1 MTENSQDELTKRAN
15 NLFNALQKNPKSIF
29 YLTGNATSKTLFNKA
44 AKSAFEK
51 DKKFVNLYNQLENK
65 KKFKKP
71 NQDYLPITTPFYLF
85 KSNVNHSRLYSIGKP
100 FELLHADIAD
110 TRFLAKS
117 AIDPKYCLL
126 LVDLFTSKV
135 YIYPIESRNLLAKK
149 LKLFYEDVKNK
160 KIGRMRLQTDLEFKQ
175 NQILKLN
182 DEFHVDMFHTHLR
195 GGKAFAAEQKIRVF
209 KKLLLRG
216 QRLEKQY
223 GRRLKPL
230 DLIRKVI
237 QHMNNVNSTKY
248 ELAPE
253 TIEKRSLDP
262 NDGEYFQEIY
272 DFMRLRKSGTNQLQN
287 EKYNEKIDRR
297 KRKLRS
303 PLNLD
308 EKVLVLEEILKK
320 KDAPGSLYKAST
332 ENIPFFNRDRIFPIY
347 KRAKLENGVYLYW
360 LEENERKIN
369 RSFLRQE
376 LFALNNQF
384 LR

>member
-1 MTENSQDELTKRAN
+1 
-15 NLFNALQKNPKSIF
+15 
-29 YLTGNATSKTLFNKA
+29 
-44 AKSAFEK
+44 
-51 DKKFVNLYNQLENK
+51 
-65 KKFKKP
+65 
-71 NQDYLPITTPFYLF
+71 
-85 KSNVNHSRLYSIGKP
+85 
-100 FELLHADIAD
+100 
-110 TRFLAKS
+110 
-117 AIDPKYCLL
+117 
-126 LVDLFTSKV
+126 
-135 YIYPIESRNLLAKK
+135 
-149 LKLFYEDVKNK
+149 
-160 KIGRMRLQTDLEFKQ
+160 MRLQTDLEFKQ

-182 DEFHVDMFHTHLR
+182 DEFNIDIFHTRLR

-216 QRLEKQY
+216 KRLEKQY
-223 GRRLKPL
+223 GKRLKAL
-230 DLIRKVI
+230 DFIRKVA

-272 DFMRLRKSGTNQLQN
+272 DFMRLRKIGTNQLRN

-308 EKVLVLEEILKK
+308 EKILVLAERLKK

-332 ENIPFFNRDRIFPIY
+332 ENIPFFNCDQIFTIY
-347 KRAKLENGVYLYW
+347 LRAKLENGVYLYW
-360 LEENERKIN
+360 LEKNGTKINER
-369 RSFLRQE
+369 FLRQE
-376 LFALNNQF
+376 LFALNDQF